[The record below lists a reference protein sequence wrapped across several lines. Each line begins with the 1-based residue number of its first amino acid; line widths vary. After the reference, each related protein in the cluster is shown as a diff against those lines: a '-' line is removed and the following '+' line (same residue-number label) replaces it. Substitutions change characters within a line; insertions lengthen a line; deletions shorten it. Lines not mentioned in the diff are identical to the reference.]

1 MSKFNQTAT
10 TKVNN
15 YEGGINYL
23 NDSKIELASIVL
35 NTTMSGDSFYENE
48 SDKIEIIKNLIAL
61 EQSSFIAKLSVFAR
75 TQTNLRSVSH
85 VLIVLLAEHND
96 KSGTLRK
103 MVYHSIARIDDMT
116 EIVSLWNARHPNK
129 MVPNSIRRAFRDI
142 LEEKRFD
149 EYQLKKYEQKKKKVK
164 LKDIIRIAK
173 PSKNLEVYKKVL
185 DEKLARIDTIH
196 TNISKDKNA
205 KELFEEGLKTRELGF
220 MEVLKLSNKIFE
232 EEFDEKLFASWRSYI
247 LNEYRIKNSKVLPF
261 RYFQTYMALKSH
273 PQSEL
278 FKDVLQKAFL
288 IATKS
293 DENTSDANETIAI
306 MIDDSGS
313 MSSRSLGLNLFE
325 HALLF
330 TASIA
335 SKINHQNFKLYFW
348 ADRCEEF
355 SFDANKPFDLLIN
368 SNANYGG
375 TLVNKPFEILLRD
388 SIKVDKAIIFTDC
401 QMYSDD
407 YYRSGESFK
416 TYFDKYKQEVN
427 SDCKL
432 LFWDLAGYGA
442 GTPIKLSENIV
453 EANGISS
460 KMLEIIPHLW
470 GDKDFLVKE
479 IEKISL

>member
-15 YEGGINYL
+15 YEGCINYL
-23 NDSKIELASIVL
+23 NDAKIELSSIVL
-35 NTTMSGDSFYENE
+35 NATMSGDSFYETQ

-61 EQSSFIAKLSVFAR
+61 EQSDFIAKLCVFAR

-96 KSGTLRK
+96 KSGSLRK
-103 MVYHSIARIDDMT
+103 AVYGSIARVDDMT
-116 EIVSLWNARHPNK
+116 EIVSLWNAKHPNK
-129 MVPNSIRRAFRDI
+129 MVPNSIRRAFRNI
-142 LEEKRFD
+142 LDEARFD

-173 PSKNLEVYKKVL
+173 PSKNLELYKKVL
-185 DEKLARIDTIH
+185 DESLPRIDTIH
-196 TNISKDKNA
+196 TNISKYKSA
-205 KELFEEGLKTRELGF
+205 KEQFEEGLRTRKLGF

-232 EEFDEKLFASWRSYI
+232 GEFDEKLFLSWRSYI

-261 RYFQTYMALKSH
+261 RYFQTYVALKN

-288 IATKS
+288 TATKS
-293 DENTSDANETIAI
+293 DENIIKENETIAI

-335 SKINHQNFKLYFW
+335 SKTNPQNLKLYFW
-348 ADRCEEF
+348 ANRCEEF
-355 SFDANKPFDLLIN
+355 SFDVNKPFDLLIN
-368 SNANYGG
+368 SSANYGG
-375 TLVNKPFEILLRD
+375 TLVNKPFEILLKD
-388 SIKVDKAIIFTDC
+388 KIKVDKAIIFTDC
-401 QMYSDD
+401 QMYSND
-407 YYRSGESFK
+407 YYRSSESFK
-416 TYFDKYKQEVN
+416 TYFDKYKQQVN
-427 SDCKL
+427 SECKL

-470 GDKDFLVKE
+470 DDKDYLVKE

>member
-23 NDSKIELASIVL
+23 NDAKIELSSIVL
-35 NTTMSGDSFYENE
+35 NATMSRDSFYEQE
-48 SDKIEIIKNLIAL
+48 SNKIEIIKNLIASN
-61 EQSSFIAKLSVFAR
+61 QSDFIAKLSIFAR
-75 TQTNLRSVSH
+75 TQTNLRSISH
-85 VLIVLLAEHND
+85 VLIILLAEHND
-96 KSGTLRK
+96 KSGNLRK
-103 MVYHSIARIDDMT
+103 AVYGSIARVDDMT
-116 EIVSLWNARHPNK
+116 EIVSLWNSRHPNK

-142 LEEKRFD
+142 LDEARFD

-173 PSKNLEVYKKVL
+173 PSKNLELYKKVL
-185 DEKLARIDTIH
+185 DEKLPRIDTIH
-196 TNISKDKNA
+196 TNISKEKSA
-205 KELFEEGLKTRELGF
+205 KVLFEDGLKTKKLGF

-232 EEFDEKLFASWRSYI
+232 GAFDEKLFLSWRSYI

-261 RYFQTYMALKSH
+261 RYFQTYVALKNH

-278 FKDVLQKAFL
+278 FKEVLQKAFL

-293 DENTSDANETIAI
+293 DETIIEPNETIAI

-335 SKINHQNFKLYFW
+335 SKINHQNLKLYFW

-355 SFDANKPFDLLIN
+355 SFDTTKPFDLIIN
-368 SNANYGG
+368 SSANYGG

-388 SIKVDKAIIFTDC
+388 DIKVDKAIIFTDC
-401 QMYSDD
+401 QMYSNS
-407 YYRSGESFK
+407 YRNNETFK
-416 TYFDKYKQEVN
+416 TYFDKYKKEVN
-427 SDCKL
+427 SECKL
-432 LFWDLAGYGA
+432 LFWDLEGYGA

-470 GDKDFLVKE
+470 DDKDYLLKE